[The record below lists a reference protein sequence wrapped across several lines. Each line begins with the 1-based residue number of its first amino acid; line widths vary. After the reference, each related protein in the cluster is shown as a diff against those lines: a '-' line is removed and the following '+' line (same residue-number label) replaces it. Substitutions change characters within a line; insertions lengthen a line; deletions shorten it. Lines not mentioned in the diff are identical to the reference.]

1 MDPPITVRFEI
12 DLGLNKLKGVL
23 TLRTEELGVEWR
35 RYDLFEAPVGSLE
48 SISIPYTDLE
58 SVAIKRKVRRP
69 AISVTASSASTF
81 GQMPLPAGDL
91 TVLRARIARSDRD
104 QAEAWGAEAGLRIAN
119 AMTGGE
125 LLE

>member
-1 MDPPITVRFEI
+1 MTVRFDI

-23 TLRTEELGVEWR
+23 TLRAEELGVEWR

-48 SISIPYTDLE
+48 SISIPFTDLD
-58 SVAIKRKVRRP
+58 SVSIKRKARRP
-69 AISVTASSASTF
+69 IVSVTANSASTF
-81 GQMPLPAGDL
+81 GAIPLPAGDL

-119 AMTGGE
+119 AMSGGE